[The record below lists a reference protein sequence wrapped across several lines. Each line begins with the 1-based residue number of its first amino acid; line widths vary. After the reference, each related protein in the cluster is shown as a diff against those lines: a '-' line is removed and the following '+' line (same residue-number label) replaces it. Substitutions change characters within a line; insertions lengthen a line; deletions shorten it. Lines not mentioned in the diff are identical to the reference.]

1 MDDGRKK
8 KRQRKPYKK
17 PTATKIS
24 TKEATAKLRPLAE
37 QGDKQAQEM
46 LRIISGEQRP
56 EKPEDDDLDDDKK
69 SA

>member
-8 KRQRKPYKK
+8 KRKRKPYKK
-17 PTATKIS
+17 ATATKIS
-24 TKEATAKLRPLAE
+24 TKQATAKLRPLAE

-46 LRIISGEQRP
+46 LRIISGEQPP
-56 EKPEDDDLDDDKK
+56 EKPEHGDLDDNKK